1 MRADLRPSSDSRI
14 GRCKNYKVLMMLRN
28 QGQIIN
34 IPNTLSFIRLVL
46 IPAVVI
52 CLYADGR
59 FGSFLAAVFFG
70 LAAFTDLLDGF
81 YARRYKTVTPLG
93 KFLDPLADKILVSAT
108 MIMLTALGR
117 IPAWIVILIIG
128 REMAVTG
135 LRGIAVV
142 EGKVIEASSL
152 GKYKT
157 MFQSIALICLS
168 LHYRYLKL
176 DFHAVGMTFLWAAL
190 ILTMWSGWFY
200 FRVVKK
206 ALF

>member
-1 MRADLRPSSDSRI
+1 
-14 GRCKNYKVLMMLRN
+14 MLRN

-128 REMAVTG
+128 REIAVTG

-142 EGKVIEASSL
+142 EGEVIEASSL

-157 MFQSIALICLS
+157 MFQSLALICLS

-190 ILTMWSGWFY
+190 ILTMWSGWVY
-200 FRVVKK
+200 FRVIKK